1 MNDLTLFLAASALL
15 IITPGPDVVYV
26 LTRGIAG
33 GWRAGI
39 ASALGVNAG
48 ILVHATAAA
57 MGVAVLLTAS
67 SWAFWTLKIGGG
79 LYLIYVAWGMLR
91 SRDLMQLGSARP
103 TAGMRKCF
111 VQGFLS
117 NVLNPKVALFFVAF
131 LPQFVDPAAAG
142 HTLRIF
148 ELGGIFALMGT
159 VFLTGLG
166 LFAGHVGLWLR
177 RRAKLERGI
186 RVGTASMLALLGVQL
201 MLPERR

>member
-1 MNDLTLFLAASALL
+1 MNDLTLFVVASALL

-33 GWRAGI
+33 GWRAGV

-57 MGVAVLLTAS
+57 TGVAVLLTAS
-67 SWAFWTLKIGGG
+67 VWAFWVLKIGGG
-79 LYLIYVAWGMLR
+79 LYLIYVAWGLIK
-91 SRDLMQLGSARP
+91 SRELTRLGG
-103 TAGMRKCF
+103 TAAGAGTRRCF

-131 LPQFVDPAAAG
+131 LPQFVDPAAG
-142 HTLRIF
+142 NHVFQILK
-148 ELGGIFALMGT
+148 LGGIFALMGT
-159 VFLTGLG
+159 VFLVTLG
-166 LFAGHVGLWLR
+166 LFAGQVGGWLG
-177 RRAKLERGI
+177 RRARLERGI
-186 RVGTASMLALLGVQL
+186 RVGTASVLALLGIQL